1 MKNSLIFNLGCILIL
16 SSCGGGGG
24 GGGGNTGG
32 SSVQTDQSVQ
42 ETTPIVPFSREKIQG
57 KFLFL
62 EIKEENEDNLNL
74 SYIGHSDGSG
84 LADFYFRDEKP
95 YFNKKAFNSLKQ
107 RTENPVDLSQGG
119 VIVHYRLA
127 YTKGARK
134 GMGDS
139 DLFFFFQN
147 LPAEISLP
155 TFSATG
161 ALTLG
166 LLKGIDA
173 IETIRLLPQKLE
185 IIGNRDSG
193 AIAIKVIDSEERV
206 VSIHLT
212 FHSSSKNI
220 EVKKTVL
227 KEIDVSKDSSE
238 LNVQALKEEISLG
251 TATFSTKLILE
262 KRVVYDELT
271 LE

>member
-1 MKNSLIFNLGCILIL
+1 M
-16 SSCGGGGG
+16 
-24 GGGGNTGG
+24 
-32 SSVQTDQSVQ
+32 
-42 ETTPIVPFSREKIQG
+42 
-57 KFLFL
+57 
-62 EIKEENEDNLNL
+62 
-74 SYIGHSDGSG
+74 
-84 LADFYFRDEKP
+84 
-95 YFNKKAFNSLKQ
+95 
-107 RTENPVDLSQGG
+107 DLSQGG